1 MENRQHH
8 LKHNITKR
16 HFSPRC
22 LRCQGICQ
30 SGPCSTGLCLG
41 IFGVRCCS
49 KPFVNI
55 LHSGASFFSKEDE
68 QRTTLT
74 AMTFQEK
81 VGTQVIKIALE
92 ELSLPTP
99 LHPSSSS
106 FFTFS
111 FTAFCSWAKENRS
124 RASFG

>member
-1 MENRQHH
+1 
-8 LKHNITKR
+8 
-16 HFSPRC
+16 
-22 LRCQGICQ
+22 
-30 SGPCSTGLCLG
+30 LG

-49 KPFVNI
+49 KPFANI
-55 LHSGASFFSKEDE
+55 QHPHDASFSNEDK

-81 VGTQVIKIALE
+81 VGAKAVKIALE

-111 FTAFCSWAKENRS
+111 VTAFCTWAKEN
-124 RASFG
+124 